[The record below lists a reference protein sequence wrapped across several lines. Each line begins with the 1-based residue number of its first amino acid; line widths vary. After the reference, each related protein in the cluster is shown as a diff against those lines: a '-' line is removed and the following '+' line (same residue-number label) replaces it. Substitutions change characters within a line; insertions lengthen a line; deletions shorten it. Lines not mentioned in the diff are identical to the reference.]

1 MATDLGKNRIW
12 LHRYATFVAG
22 ATFFLIIVG
31 ALVTSHDAGLSVP
44 DWPLSFGKLMPP
56 MVGNVFY
63 EHGHR
68 MVAASVGVLTIFLT
82 IWLWRSEPRR
92 WVRRLGLAALA
103 AVILQGVL
111 GGITVLFLL
120 PLPVSTGHA
129 ALAQIF
135 FCLTVTLAL
144 VTSPEWEEPA
154 LPLAG
159 LGALPLPYLSAA
171 TTLAI
176 FLQLVLGAAFRHSKA
191 DPSGLT
197 IGITPHLVGAA
208 VVTICVVLTVATVV
222 RKHSRELDLLHPA
235 MVLGGLLIFQLI
247 LGAGTYFAKID
258 TSDAPQPMPSV
269 ILLSV
274 AHVAFGA
281 LTLAASLVLTLRC
294 HRRLPAGRGVPKLT
308 PALWFEGTQHKQKVA
323 T

>member
-1 MATDLGKNRIW
+1 MPTDFGKNRIW
-12 LHRYATFVAG
+12 LHRYATFVTG
-22 ATFFLIIVG
+22 ATFFLIIAG

-56 MVGNVFY
+56 MLGNVFY

-68 MVAASVGVLTIFLT
+68 MVAASVGLLTIVLT

-92 WVRRLGLAALA
+92 WVRRLGLAALL

-111 GGITVLFLL
+111 GGITVLFML

-129 ALAQIF
+129 ALGQLF

-144 VTSPEWEEPA
+144 VTSAKWEEQA
-154 LPLAG
+154 LPLTDF
-159 LGALPLPYLSAA
+159 GALPLPHLSAA
-171 TTLAI
+171 TTVAI
-176 FLQLVLGAAFRHSKA
+176 FLQLIMGAAFRHSRPDA
-191 DPSGLT
+191 SGFA
-197 IGITPHLVGAA
+197 IGIAPHLIGAA
-208 VVTICVVLTVATVV
+208 VVTLCVVLTAAIVL

-235 MVLGGLLIFQLI
+235 IVLGGLLIFQLI
-247 LGAGTYFAKID
+247 LGAGTYFAKMD
-258 TSDAPQPMPSV
+258 TRDAPQPMPSMIV
-269 ILLSV
+269 LSV

-294 HRRLPAGRGVPKLT
+294 YRRWTPARARGLT
-308 PALWFEGTQHKQKVA
+308 PVPWFEGTHHNQKVA